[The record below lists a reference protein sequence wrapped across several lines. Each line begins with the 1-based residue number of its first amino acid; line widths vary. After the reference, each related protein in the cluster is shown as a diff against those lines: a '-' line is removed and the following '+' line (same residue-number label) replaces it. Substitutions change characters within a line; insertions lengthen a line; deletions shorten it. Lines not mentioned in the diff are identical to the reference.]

1 MTLELTSHEVCLHFP
16 IGLFGSETIF
26 FFSFSNI
33 IPDLKPSSVNVGEHE
48 VVHVGM

>member
-1 MTLELTSHEVCLHFP
+1 MTLELISHEVCLHFP

-26 FFSFSNI
+26 FSFSNT